1 MNCTT
6 NRVTKAS
13 ALELLIGREARP
25 FGLLPVDV
33 EESVVDREQMR
44 AQAKENMQK
53 NAQYD
58 KQRFDKN
65 KAKVVRY
72 KVGDH
77 VLLNS
82 EERHQTKLD
91 PKFKGPFQ
99 VINVLDGDR
108 YELKSLVNKR
118 TYKYSHEWLRAL
130 PDRRLTAECNG
141 DSQEGKDMKD
151 GTSDRASVSQEG
163 KDLVNGTNEVACV
176 QKE

>member
-1 MNCTT
+1 M
-6 NRVTKAS
+6 
-13 ALELLIGREARP
+13 LL
-25 FGLLPVDV
+25 
-33 EESVVDREQMR
+33 
-44 AQAKENMQK
+44 K
-53 NAQYD
+53 
-58 KQRFDKN
+58 
-65 KAKVVRY
+65 
-72 KVGDH
+72 
-77 VLLNS
+77 S

-118 TYKYSHEWLRAL
+118 IYKYSHEWLRAL

-141 DSQEGKDMKD
+141 DSQEGKDLKD

-163 KDLVNGTNEVACV
+163 KDLVNGTNEMACV